1 MRQPLVS
8 FASIALALM
17 LALSSSSLTAR
28 AASGGVV
35 YDLPDIGPGSGAGIV
50 FVDALQQAS
59 GWHSATP
66 GTLKLDADGNVRS
79 LLPGQSAERT
89 VYTNEVYPAG
99 DYALLYDGAGRFDVS
114 GGSIVAISSGRATVR
129 VGANSGAGL
138 TLLMTATD
146 SSNPVRNV
154 RLILPGYETTYA
166 TQPFIPSFVRALL
179 GRNVLRFAQWMH
191 ADTFVD
197 STFWTQRPRVGRVTQ
212 VTLSGVA
219 PEYMILLA
227 NLTGASPWFTLP
239 VGATDGYVANFA
251 ALVHR
256 TLDPRLSPV
265 FQYGSEVWNPSAPAN
280 GYARMAARNV
290 GIPGDTAS
298 AALGWYTRRSA
309 RVLSLVRV
317 AFGSNGSRVVRA
329 LSGPLPA
336 TRDAGALDAFLLR
349 STNGAIDAFAVPVAS
364 PADLA
369 SAARLALLSH
379 LQTYGYAAQPAT
391 VAAMQP
397 VTQRPPGN
405 ARLVLGTDLPANDE
419 RQARPKPVAG
429 FSTVPPLRAK
439 GALDLGGRAGVK
451 GALGVPLP
459 QVDFAREG
467 TLDWIEL
474 RGAAVAARKTSV
486 PPQLSA
492 VTLSGGSFGLSV
504 PADVRERI
512 LRVYV
517 SVDRAQGTLSAT
529 LGNSTFT
536 DSSLSARTGTRT
548 GVYTLVYRAA
558 APGQQLT
565 VRYSAQATFGGNV
578 SVQGATLNAMPLV
591 PNTAP
596 PSDEALYH
604 NDLVRTGWNPS
615 EFTLTTTNVAAS
627 FKQLQTI
634 PVDGEVLAQPLY
646 LGQYSI
652 AGGLHNV
659 LLVVTENDSVYEFD
673 ADSGTVLNHVSMGT
687 PQNSDC
693 SDVQPTYGIT
703 STPVINRSTGT
714 IYVVAAT
721 EPTSGNPVTTV
732 HALDIATLS
741 DKVTPVVVSAS
752 VMLNNGSMLSFDPVY
767 QYNRPGLV
775 WANNSLYISV
785 GSHCDYDANQIAGWV
800 LRYNSSLSQT
810 GVFSTIGD
818 PTGDCAGY
826 SLSSVWMS
834 GFAPAVDAFGYLY
847 LVTGNG
853 AFDANAGGHDYGESV
868 LKLKPDLSQV
878 HTYFT
883 PNNFNDLN
891 CGDADF
897 GSGGVMLLPRG
908 PLLAPQAAVAMGKSS
923 VLYLLSTLNLGG
935 EKANDAGALQ
945 VIGLPANGLWG
956 GPAFYSGPTGQF
968 VYYQSG
974 GDVLR
979 AYQVSYTAGPAQP
992 LTSGSVQPLPISSP
1006 GPFAQLA
1013 LSSTGTSGAGYG
1025 GSTPIVSS
1033 NGQMPGTGIVWLVQR
1048 GSGNLALEAY
1058 DASDVSNLLFH
1069 ASAGTWSNSE
1079 NNGFVTP
1086 LVANGKV
1093 YVPSSNAITVF
1104 GL

>member
-17 LALSSSSLTAR
+17 LALSSSSLPAR
-28 AASGGVV
+28 AASGGIV

-66 GTLKLDADGNVRS
+66 GTLHLDASGNVRS
-79 LLPGQSAERT
+79 LLPGQAAERT
-89 VYTNEVYPAG
+89 VYTNETYPAG
-99 DYALLYDGAGRFDVS
+99 DYTLLYDGAGRFDVD
-114 GGSIVAISSGRATVR
+114 GGSIVAMSPGRATIR
-129 VGANSGAGL
+129 VGANAGTGL
-138 TLLMTATD
+138 TLRLTGTD

-154 RLILPGYETTYA
+154 RLILPGYEATYA
-166 TQPFIPSFVRALL
+166 AQPFAPSFVRALL

-191 ADTFVD
+191 ADTFVA
-197 STFWTQRPRVGRVTQ
+197 SNFWTQRPRVGRVTQ
-212 VTLSGVA
+212 VTPSGVA

-251 ALVHR
+251 ALVHS

-265 FQYGSEVWNPSAPAN
+265 FQYGNEVWNPAAPAN

-290 GIPGDTAS
+290 GIPGDPAS

-309 RVLSLVRV
+309 RVLSLVRL
-317 AFGSNGSRVVRA
+317 AFGSNASRVVRA
-329 LSGPLPA
+329 ISGPLPA
-336 TRDAGALDAFLLR
+336 TRDAGALDAFLIR
-349 STNGAIDAFAVPVAS
+349 STSGAIDAFAVPVTS

-369 SAARLALLSH
+369 STARLALLAH
-379 LQTYGYAAQPAT
+379 LQTYGYAGPSASVAAPQPAT
-391 VAAMQP
+391 
-397 VTQRPPGN
+397 QRPLGN
-405 ARLVLGTDLPANDE
+405 ARLVLGSDLPANDE
-419 RQARPKPVAG
+419 RQARPKQVAG
-429 FSTVPPLRAK
+429 FSNVPPLHAK
-439 GALDLGGRAGVK
+439 DALDLGGKPGLK

-459 QVDFAREG
+459 QVDFAGEG

-486 PPQLSA
+486 PPQLNS
-492 VTLSGGSFGLSV
+492 VSLSGGSFGLSV
-504 PADVRERI
+504 PADVRERV

-536 DSSLSARTGTRT
+536 DSSLSFRTGTRT

-558 APGQQLT
+558 TPGQQLT
-565 VRYSAQATFGGNV
+565 VRYATQATFGGNV

-591 PNTAP
+591 AKTVP
-596 PSDEALYH
+596 PRDQALYH

-615 EFTLTTTNVAAS
+615 EFTLTTTNVASAS
-627 FKQLQTI
+627 FKLQQTI

-673 ADSGTVLNHVSMGT
+673 ADSGTVLNHVSLGT
-687 PQNSDC
+687 PQGSDC

-703 STPVINRSTGT
+703 ATPVINRATGT

-721 EPTSGNPVTTV
+721 EPTSGNPVMTV
-732 HALDIATLS
+732 HALDIGTLS
-741 DKVTPVVVSAS
+741 DKVTPVAISAS
-752 VMLNNGSMLSFDPVY
+752 VLLNNGSTFSFNPVY

-775 WANNSLYISV
+775 WANNSLYISI
-785 GSHCDYDANQIAGWV
+785 GSHCDYDATQIAGWV

-818 PTGDCAGY
+818 PPGTQCAGY
-826 SLSSVWMS
+826 ALSSVWMS
-834 GFAPAVDAFGYLY
+834 GFAPAVDAAGYLY

-868 LKLKPDLSQV
+868 LKLRPDLSQV
-878 HTYFT
+878 VTYFT
-883 PNNFNDLN
+883 PSNYNSLN
-891 CGDADF
+891 CGDVDF

-908 PLLAPQAAVAMGKSS
+908 SVPAPQAAVAMGKASLLY
-923 VLYLLSTLNLGG
+923 VLNTLNLGG
-935 EKANDAGALQ
+935 EKANDAGAVQ
-945 VIGLPANGLWG
+945 AIQLPGGGLWG
-956 GPAFYSGPTGQF
+956 GPAFYSGPTGQL
-968 VYYQSG
+968 VYYQDDS
-974 GDVLR
+974 DVLQ
-979 AYQVSYTAGPAQP
+979 AYQVSYTSGPAQP
-992 LTSGSVQPLPISSP
+992 QPGSSP
-1006 GPFAQLA
+1006 APFAQLT
-1013 LSSTGTSGAGYG
+1013 LSSTGTSNAGYG
-1025 GSTPIVSS
+1025 GSTPVVSS
-1033 NGQMPGTGIVWLVQR
+1033 NGQMPGTGIVWLVKR
-1048 GSGNLALEAY
+1048 GSGSLSLEAY

-1069 ASAGTWSNSE
+1069 ANAGTWSNSE